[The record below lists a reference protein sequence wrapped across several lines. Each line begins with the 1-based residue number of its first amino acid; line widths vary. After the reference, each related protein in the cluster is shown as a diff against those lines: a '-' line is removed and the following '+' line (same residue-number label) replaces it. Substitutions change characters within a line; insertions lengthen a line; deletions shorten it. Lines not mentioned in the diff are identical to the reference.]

1 MNKLT
6 RAERTSGAVAVS
18 GYTRG
23 AGGRVYFF
31 PRYPQN
37 KLKGLLDIVGL
48 LGLKPKDL
56 TKSPNGE
63 KESPLTI

>member
-1 MNKLT
+1 MKELI
-6 RAERTSGAVAVS
+6 RAERTSEAVAVS
-18 GYTRG
+18 GYTREV
-23 AGGRVYFF
+23 GGRVYFF
-31 PRYPQN
+31 PRHPQN